1 MKRGAFLLEAEEKF
15 MQRAIRLAKR
25 GEGRVSPNPLVGAL
39 IVKRGKVI
47 AEGYHRKAGLPHA
60 EVNAL
65 NLAGSQ
71 SRGATLYVN
80 LEPCAHYGRTPP
92 CSKAIIRAGI
102 KRVVVGIEDPNPLV
116 SGKGIRELEGAG
128 IKTIVGVLEDA
139 SRRLNQTYIKYITT
153 KLPYL
158 SLKMAMS
165 LDGKI
170 ATKTGSSFWI
180 SGEAS
185 RSYVQ
190 RLRSLNDAVLV
201 GIGTVI
207 KDDPELAVRL
217 KSKSQALKKKK
228 VIRIIVDSKA
238 RIPLNANVLTK
249 CVDNPTIIA
258 TTKYAP
264 LGKIRALKARGAKV
278 VIVKD
283 REEKVDLGELMKKM
297 GRLQISS
304 ILVEGGGNI
313 NASFLKEGL
322 VDKVLFFIA
331 PKIIGGRR
339 SLTPVEGEGI
349 KDLRE
354 AIKLTEVKVRK
365 VGEDLLVEG
374 DKINYEF

>member
-1 MKRGAFLLEAEEKF
+1 

-39 IVKRGKVI
+39 IVKKGKVI
-47 AEGYHRKAGLPHA
+47 GEGYHRKAGLPHG

-71 SRGATLYVN
+71 AKGATLYVN

-92 CSKAIIRAGI
+92 CSKAIIKAGI
-102 KRVVVGIEDPNPLV
+102 KRVVVGIKDPNPLV
-116 SGKGIRELEGAG
+116 SGKGIRELEDAG

-139 SRRLNQTYIKYITT
+139 SRRLNQIYIKYITT

-170 ATKTGSSFWI
+170 ATKTGSSSWI

-207 KDDPELAVRL
+207 KDDPELTVRL
-217 KSKSQALKKKK
+217 KSKSQSPKGKK
-228 VIRIIVDSKA
+228 VIRIIVDSEA
-238 RIPLNANVLTK
+238 RIPLKANVLTK
-249 CVDNPTIIA
+249 CRDNPTIIA

-264 LGKIRALKARGAKV
+264 LGKIRALKDRGAKV

-283 REEKVDLGELMKKM
+283 REGKVDLGELMKKM

-304 ILVEGGGNI
+304 ILVEGGGKI

-354 AIKLTEVKVRK
+354 AIKLTEMKVRK

-374 DKINYEF
+374 EVSKIRRLED

>member
-1 MKRGAFLLEAEEKF
+1 LEAEEKF

-278 VIVKD
+278 VIVKGQKG
-283 REEKVDLGELMKKM
+283 KVDLGELMKKM